1 MLLGCDR
8 LDYLFMNKYS
18 CSPFDRVLDY
28 TIIDFEKAIDPEAQ
42 DFIEKVQKLAN
53 IIGNQQEMANSI
65 AFALENDQKGK
76 AGSEIDAL
84 WLVSLY
90 LSDWFAEKYKQ
101 VSLRLAL
108 QIITQ
113 RIEILGGSDAPSW
126 F

>member
-1 MLLGCDR
+1 
-8 LDYLFMNKYS
+8 MNKYS
-18 CSPFDRVLDY
+18 CSPFNRVLDY

-90 LSDWFAEKYKQ
+90 LSVWFAEKYKQ